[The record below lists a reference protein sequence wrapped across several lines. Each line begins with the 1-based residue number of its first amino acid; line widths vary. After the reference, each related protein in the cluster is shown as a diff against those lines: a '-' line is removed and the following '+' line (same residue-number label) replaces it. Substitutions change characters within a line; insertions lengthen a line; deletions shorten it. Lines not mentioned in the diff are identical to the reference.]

1 MDEKDLFSKAAV
13 EFAAKL
19 TRESRTLKE
28 EYKELLGIKTK
39 LNDYDKEAV
48 NLADKVQ
55 QSAKQ
60 NIVELGRSGDL
71 AKEITKDRKLSLDLE
86 RELVIA
92 SKLLSKTESDA
103 AQAILKNY
111 EFRESTLN
119 EIENIQERILNAEGE
134 ELETLLKNKNVLFE
148 GLEILQN
155 QFDLLIESSTTDS
168 QRYALALKTKQIQD
182 ENIEGKR
189 KEANIQ
195 DQINQKLGIAGNFLV
210 GTEEFLGKF
219 AKGFNL
225 EKVTEHMQE
234 FADEAV
240 RSGKEVSRLQV
251 LGEGVKA
258 AFSNLGKTLTD
269 PTVVIA
275 AMVEGFGEMEKQQRE
290 FRKLTGQNVDVFDTL
305 NGKITTSAEYIK
317 AASELSKE
325 LGVNASVVFTP
336 ETIVEVAELTDNMGM
351 AVKEA
356 ANLAKLSKVTGTE
369 LVDNA
374 HAIEHGFQSFVK
386 TNKTALNFGQVMSDV
401 GNASSAL
408 TISLGS
414 NPERI
419 AEAAMEARKLGL
431 SLEQVD
437 KIADSLLNFEESISA
452 ELEAELLTGKDLNLE
467 KAREAALNNDIA
479 TLSKEIGKNQEVLS
493 AFSSGNR
500 IQQEAV
506 AKAMGMS
513 REDMAK
519 MIYQQ
524 KIQNGLSAEQASK
537 AADISLAEAQRLS
550 AQEQISKAVEKLT
563 QLAGMLLTPLNLI
576 LSNTVTL
583 GIVFGV
589 IAVATLPKIISGV
602 KGFVGSLQEGLSTTK
617 ELAKNFLGLFKPGG
631 IKEAGGKI
639 KDFLGGGAD
648 KTKDIAG
655 KAGDDISKTADKTKN
670 VKGDAGKGIKQF
682 LTGLGDGLA
691 SIGNQWGAVMKG
703 SVALG
708 VAGLVLGG
716 SFALAMKMVENVE
729 PAQMLAF
736 ASSLSMLGL
745 TVALLGKIGSQVIQ
759 GAVALGILAVSLIP
773 AAYAFS
779 LLAGVDVDSII
790 AFSIALPL
798 LSLAAAGLGFIAPFI
813 IAGAAAFAV
822 LGASLIP
829 FAMALKLVQGVDA
842 TSFFDSLQKAITPQL
857 ALSTYAMAGALIALA
872 AGFGT
877 FAIAMGAAGIVSF
890 FAGDGVLSQL
900 ETLASMANPLQT
912 VANSLTQMAAG
923 LLGVAEA
930 LNQIDEDKLESL
942 NEFAEVSPLA
952 AVGNAIGGAIEALF
966 GGGEEKQTSPEL
978 AEIRDILNQIL
989 KKDTNIYMDSTKV
1002 GTGFAMGT
1010 SKVQ

>member
-225 EKVTEHMQE
+225 EKVTEHMKE
-234 FADEAV
+234 FAEEAV

-269 PTVVIA
+269 PAVVIT

-386 TNKTALNFGQVMSDV
+386 TNGAALNFGQVMSDV
-401 GNASSAL
+401 GKASAAT

-414 NPERI
+414 NPEKI

-437 KIADSLLNFEESISA
+437 KIAESLLDFESSISN
-452 ELEAELLTGKDLNLE
+452 ELEAELLTGKELNLE

-493 AFSSGNR
+493 AFASGNR

-513 REDMAK
+513 REDMAN

-524 KIQNGLSAEQASK
+524 KIQNGLSAEQAAK

-550 AQEQISKAVEKLT
+550 AQEQIAKAVEKLT
-563 QLAGMLLTPLNLI
+563 QLLGMLLTPLNYL

-583 GIVFGV
+583 SIVFGV
-589 IAVATLPKIISGV
+589 IATATLPMIAKGV
-602 KGFVGSLQEGLSTTK
+602 GNFVGSLKEGLSTTK
-617 ELAKNFLGLFKPGG
+617 ELAKNFLGLFKKGG
-631 IKEAGGKI
+631 LQEAGGKI
-639 KDFLGGGAD
+639 KDFFTGGAD
-648 KTKDIAG
+648 KTKEVADKAGEGAGAAADKTKGITG
-655 KAGDDISKTADKTKN
+655 KAGDNIKNFLKGLAAGLKAMSDGKVLVGALNLIPTAIGLTLMTAAIPAILALSIPGLGKAFQANMTGISKGLSALGTALPQIALGAAALALIGVALIPLTYALSLLTPL
-670 VKGDAGKGIKQF
+670 VEAFGKVILSVF
-682 LTGLGDGLA
+682 DGLA
-691 SIGNQWGAVMKG
+691 T
-703 SVALG
+703 
-708 VAGLVLGG
+708 LV
-716 SFALAMKMVENVE
+716 
-729 PAQMLAF
+729 
-736 ASSLSMLGL
+736 
-745 TVALLGKIGSQVIQ
+745 T
-759 GAVALGILAVSLIP
+759 AVADGFVEFLGAITLEK
-773 AAYAFS
+773 
-779 LLAGVDVDSII
+779 
-790 AFSIALPL
+790 
-798 LSLAAAGLGFIAPFI
+798 AAALW
-813 IAGAAAFAV
+813 V
-822 LGASLIP
+822 LS
-829 FAMALKLVQGVDA
+829 
-842 TSFFDSLQKAITPQL
+842 
-857 ALSTYAMAGALIALA
+857 GALVALA

-877 FAIAMGAAGIVSF
+877 FALAMGAAGIVSF

-900 ETLASMANPLQT
+900 EKLAEMATPLQT
-912 VANSLTQMAAG
+912 VATSLSQMAAG

-966 GGGEEKQTSPEL
+966 GGGEEKQSSPEL

-989 KKDTNIYMDSTKV
+989 QKETNIYMDATKV
-1002 GTGFAMGT
+1002 GTGFAMST
-1010 SKVQ
+1010 SKIQ

>member
-1 MDEKDLFSKAAV
+1 M
-13 EFAAKL
+13 
-19 TRESRTLKE
+19 
-28 EYKELLGIKTK
+28 
-39 LNDYDKEAV
+39 
-48 NLADKVQ
+48 
-55 QSAKQ
+55 
-60 NIVELGRSGDL
+60 
-71 AKEITKDRKLSLDLE
+71 LS
-86 RELVIA
+86 
-92 SKLLSKTESDA
+92 
-103 AQAILKNY
+103 
-111 EFRESTLN
+111 
-119 EIENIQERILNAEGE
+119 
-134 ELETLLKNKNVLFE
+134 
-148 GLEILQN
+148 
-155 QFDLLIESSTTDS
+155 
-168 QRYALALKTKQIQD
+168 
-182 ENIEGKR
+182 
-189 KEANIQ
+189 
-195 DQINQKLGIAGNFLV
+195 
-210 GTEEFLGKF
+210 
-219 AKGFNL
+219 
-225 EKVTEHMQE
+225 
-234 FADEAV
+234 
-240 RSGKEVSRLQV
+240 
-251 LGEGVKA
+251 
-258 AFSNLGKTLTD
+258 
-269 PTVVIA
+269 
-275 AMVEGFGEMEKQQRE
+275 
-290 FRKLTGQNVDVFDTL
+290 
-305 NGKITTSAEYIK
+305 
-317 AASELSKE
+317 
-325 LGVNASVVFTP
+325 
-336 ETIVEVAELTDNMGM
+336 
-351 AVKEA
+351 
-356 ANLAKLSKVTGTE
+356 
-369 LVDNA
+369 
-374 HAIEHGFQSFVK
+374 
-386 TNKTALNFGQVMSDV
+386 
-401 GNASSAL
+401 
-408 TISLGS
+408 
-414 NPERI
+414 
-419 AEAAMEARKLGL
+419 
-431 SLEQVD
+431 
-437 KIADSLLNFEESISA
+437 
-452 ELEAELLTGKDLNLE
+452 
-467 KAREAALNNDIA
+467 
-479 TLSKEIGKNQEVLS
+479 
-493 AFSSGNR
+493 
-500 IQQEAV
+500 
-506 AKAMGMS
+506 
-513 REDMAK
+513 
-519 MIYQQ
+519 
-524 KIQNGLSAEQASK
+524 
-537 AADISLAEAQRLS
+537 
-550 AQEQISKAVEKLT
+550 
-563 QLAGMLLTPLNLI
+563 
-576 LSNTVTL
+576 
-583 GIVFGV
+583 
-589 IAVATLPKIISGV
+589 
-602 KGFVGSLQEGLSTTK
+602 GFVGILGSIAGMASGLTSM
-617 ELAKNFLGLFKPGG
+617 FKGGAGG
-631 IKEAGGKI
+631 IKDKIGGL
-639 KDFLGGGAD
+639 LGGD

-912 VANSLTQMAAG
+912 VATSLTQMAAG

-989 KKDTNIYMDSTKV
+989 KKETNIYMDSTKV

>member
-1 MDEKDLFSKAAV
+1 MAEDQYSKEAL
-13 EFAAKL
+13 EIAAKL

-71 AKEITKDRKLSLDLE
+71 AKEMVKDRKLSLDLE
-86 RELVIA
+86 RELIIA
-92 SKLLSKTESDA
+92 SKQLSATETNA
-103 AQAILKNY
+103 AQELLKNY
-111 EFRESTLN
+111 NQREAALLGLEELQS
-119 EIENIQERILNAEGE
+119 QILTSSGK
-134 ELETLLKNKNVLFE
+134 ELETLIQQRQALGAKLIDLETEFE
-148 GLEILQN
+148 TLS
-155 QFDLLIESSTTDS
+155 ESTSLDA
-168 QRYALALKTKQIQD
+168 QRYALALKNKQIQD
-182 ENIEGKR
+182 ENVEGKR

-195 DQINQKLGIAGNFLV
+195 DQINQKLGIAGNFLI
-210 GTEEFLGKF
+210 GAEEFLGKF

-225 EKVTEHMQE
+225 EKVTEHMKE

-240 RSGKEVSRLQV
+240 RSGKEVSRLKV
-251 LGEGVKA
+251 LGEGVKV
-258 AFSNLGKTLTD
+258 AFSNLKQTLTD

-275 AMVEGFGEMEKQQRE
+275 AMVEGFGELEKSQRE

-386 TNKTALNFGQVMSDV
+386 TNGAALNFGQVMSDV

-414 NPERI
+414 NPEKI

-437 KIADSLLNFEESISA
+437 KIAESLLNFEESISN

-493 AFSSGNR
+493 SFSSGNR
-500 IQQEAV
+500 IQQEAI
-506 AKAMGMS
+506 AKSMGMS
-513 REDMAK
+513 REEMAN

-524 KIQNGLSAEQASK
+524 KIQNGLSAEQAAK

-563 QLAGMLLTPLNLI
+563 QLLGMLLTPLNYL

-583 GIVFGV
+583 SIVFGV
-589 IAVATLPKIISGV
+589 IAMATLPKIISLT
-602 KGFVGSLQEGLSTTK
+602 KGFVGGLKEGLSVTQD
-617 ELAKNFLGLFKPGG
+617 LAKSFMGLFKKGG
-631 IKEAGGKI
+631 LQEAGGKI
-639 KDFLGGGAD
+639 KDFFVGGAD
-648 KTKDIAG
+648 KTKEAAEKAGEGAGTAADKTKSITG
-655 KAGDDISKTADKTKN
+655 KAGDNIKNFLKGLSAGLKSMAD
-670 VKGDAGKGIKQF
+670 GKVLVGALNLIPAAIG
-682 LTGLGDGLA
+682 LTLMTPAIPVILALSIPGLGKAFQANMTGIAKGLSAFGKALPEILMA
-691 SIGNQWGAVMKG
+691 SVALA
-703 SVALG
+703 ALG
-708 VAGLVLGG
+708 VALIPLTYALSLLTPLVEAFADIITSVFEGIATVVTAVADGFVKLLDSLSLEKIGNLFLLGPALLSASVGLGA
-716 SFALAMKMVENVE
+716 FALALG
-729 PAQMLAF
+729 A
-736 ASSLSMLGL
+736 AS
-745 TVALLGKIGSQVIQ
+745 IGSFLGGGIISQIQ
-759 GAVALGILAVSLIP
+759 ELAEIS
-773 AAYAFS
+773 
-779 LLAGVDVDSII
+779 G
-790 AFSIALPL
+790 
-798 LSLAAAGLGFIAPFI
+798 
-813 IAGAAAFAV
+813 
-822 LGASLIP
+822 
-829 FAMALKLVQGVDA
+829 
-842 TSFFDSLQKAITPQL
+842 
-857 ALSTYAMAGALIALA
+857 
-872 AGFGT
+872 
-877 FAIAMGAAGIVSF
+877 
-890 FAGDGVLSQL
+890 
-900 ETLASMANPLQT
+900 PLQT
-912 VANSLTQMAAG
+912 TASALTQMAVA
-923 LLGVAEA
+923 LMGVATA
-930 LNQIDEDKLESL
+930 LNQIDTDKLDSL
-942 NEFAEVSPLA
+942 NDFAISNSIGN
-952 AVGNAIGGAIEALF
+952 AVGGIVSAITAPIEALGGMI
-966 GGGEEKQTSPEL
+966 GGGKGENNEL
-978 AEIRDILNQIL
+978 AEIKSILQQIL
-989 KKDTNIYMDSTKV
+989 AKETNIYMDSTKV

>member
-1 MDEKDLFSKAAV
+1 MDEPNQNDQFTKAAV
-13 EFAAKL
+13 ELAAKL

-60 NIVELGRSGDL
+60 NLVELGRSGDL
-71 AKEITKDRKLSLDLE
+71 AKEIQKDKKLSLDIE

-92 SKLLSKTESDA
+92 SKLLGKTESDA

-111 EFRESTLN
+111 NQREAALAGLEELQSK
-119 EIENIQERILNAEGE
+119 IINASGE
-134 ELETLLKNKNVLFE
+134 ELEILIKQKQAFISKL
-148 GLEILQN
+148 GDLEEEYETIS
-155 QFDLLIESSTTDS
+155 ESASLDA

-225 EKVTEHMQE
+225 EKVTEHMQK

-258 AFSNLGKTLTD
+258 AFSNLKQTLTD

-305 NGKITTSAEYIK
+305 NTKITTSAEYIK

-374 HAIEHGFQSFVK
+374 HAIEHGFQNFVK

-479 TLSKEIGKNQEVLS
+479 TLSKEIGKNQEALS

-506 AKAMGMS
+506 AKALGMS
-513 REDMAK
+513 REEMAN

-524 KIQNGLSAEQASK
+524 QIQNGLSAEQAAK

-563 QLAGMLLTPLNLI
+563 QLLGMLLTPLNYL

-589 IAVATLPKIISGV
+589 IAVATLPKIIKGV
-602 KGFVGSLQEGLSTTK
+602 GSFVGSLKEGLSVTK
-617 ELAKNFLGLFKPGG
+617 DLAKGFLGLFKKGG
-631 IKEAGGKI
+631 IKNL
-639 KDFLGGGAD
+639 FSGAD
-648 KTKDIAG
+648 KVKGLSEKQIAAGFGGKEAKDKLLKSTAEQTG
-655 KAGDDISKTADKTKN
+655 EAADKTKN

-682 LTGLGDGLA
+682 LTNLSKGIQSFSEVKVGDIGKLALSALALVALTPAIPALLLLQLVRGPSIKSALKGIGDGLVA
-691 SIGNQWGAVMKG
+691 FGKAAQGLTKVAPYIILAEVLLAGFGLSLQPLTYALSLLSPLIEAFGKVITSVFDGLATLVTAVADGFVKLLGAITLEKAA
-703 SVALG
+703 ALF
-708 VAGLVLGG
+708 VLGG
-716 SFALAMKMVENVE
+716 ALV
-729 PAQMLAF
+729 
-736 ASSLSMLGL
+736 
-745 TVALLGKIGSQVIQ
+745 
-759 GAVALGILAVSLIP
+759 
-773 AAYAFS
+773 
-779 LLAGVDVDSII
+779 
-790 AFSIALPL
+790 
-798 LSLAAAGLGFIAPFI
+798 
-813 IAGAAAFAV
+813 
-822 LGASLIP
+822 
-829 FAMALKLVQGVDA
+829 
-842 TSFFDSLQKAITPQL
+842 
-857 ALSTYAMAGALIALA
+857 ALA

-877 FAIAMGAAGIVSF
+877 FALAMGAAGIVSF

-900 ETLASMANPLQT
+900 ETLASMAIPLQT

-989 KKDTNIYMDSTKV
+989 KKETNIYMDSTKV
-1002 GTGFAMGT
+1002 GTGFAMST
-1010 SKVQ
+1010 SKIQ

>member
-1 MDEKDLFSKAAV
+1 
-13 EFAAKL
+13 
-19 TRESRTLKE
+19 
-28 EYKELLGIKTK
+28 
-39 LNDYDKEAV
+39 
-48 NLADKVQ
+48 
-55 QSAKQ
+55 
-60 NIVELGRSGDL
+60 
-71 AKEITKDRKLSLDLE
+71 LS
-86 RELVIA
+86 
-92 SKLLSKTESDA
+92 
-103 AQAILKNY
+103 
-111 EFRESTLN
+111 
-119 EIENIQERILNAEGE
+119 
-134 ELETLLKNKNVLFE
+134 
-148 GLEILQN
+148 
-155 QFDLLIESSTTDS
+155 
-168 QRYALALKTKQIQD
+168 
-182 ENIEGKR
+182 
-189 KEANIQ
+189 
-195 DQINQKLGIAGNFLV
+195 
-210 GTEEFLGKF
+210 
-219 AKGFNL
+219 
-225 EKVTEHMQE
+225 
-234 FADEAV
+234 
-240 RSGKEVSRLQV
+240 
-251 LGEGVKA
+251 
-258 AFSNLGKTLTD
+258 
-269 PTVVIA
+269 
-275 AMVEGFGEMEKQQRE
+275 
-290 FRKLTGQNVDVFDTL
+290 
-305 NGKITTSAEYIK
+305 
-317 AASELSKE
+317 
-325 LGVNASVVFTP
+325 
-336 ETIVEVAELTDNMGM
+336 
-351 AVKEA
+351 
-356 ANLAKLSKVTGTE
+356 
-369 LVDNA
+369 
-374 HAIEHGFQSFVK
+374 
-386 TNKTALNFGQVMSDV
+386 
-401 GNASSAL
+401 
-408 TISLGS
+408 ISLGS
-414 NPERI
+414 NPGRI

-431 SLEQVD
+431 SLDQVD
-437 KIADSLLNFEESISA
+437 KIAESLLNFEDSISN

-467 KAREAALNNDIA
+467 KARLAALNNDIA
-479 TLSKEIGKNQEVLS
+479 TLSKEIGKNEEINQ

-524 KIQNGLSAEQASK
+524 KIQNGLSTEQAAK
-537 AADISLAEAQRLS
+537 AADISLEEAKRQN
-550 AQEQISKAVEKLT
+550 AQEQITKAIEKFQQILG
-563 QLAGMLLTPLNLI
+563 LILTPLNYI

-589 IAVATLPKIISGV
+589 IAMATLPMIAKGV
-602 KGFVGSLQEGLSTTK
+602 SGFVGSLKEGVSATK
-617 ELAKNFLGLFKPGG
+617 DLAKGFLGLFKKGG
-631 IKEAGGKI
+631 LQEAGGKI

-648 KTKDIAG
+648 KVKGLSEKQIAAGFGGKEAKDKLLKSTAEQTG
-655 KAGDDISKTADKTKN
+655 EAADKTKN

-857 ALSTYAMAGALIALA
+857 ALSTYAIAGALIALA